1 VIGLPLT
8 IRKATP
14 ADADRIGQLAHQFAN
29 YLRSLGETGDFKFN
43 AQAYLRDGFG
53 PQPAFLGIVAEENAR
68 IIGYLLYHPGY
79 DTDRAEKLLYVVDL
93 YVEEDFRGHGAG
105 RALMQEAAAI
115 ARREGAGG
123 LIWTVYFAN
132 EAAAGFYKRI
142 GARYVKGLDMMHLA
156 VTSS

>member
-1 VIGLPLT
+1 MTRLPLT

-14 ADADRIGQLAHQFAN
+14 DDADRVGQLAKQFAN
-29 YLRSLGETGDFKFN
+29 YLRSLGDTSDLKFD

-53 PQPAFLGIVAEENAR
+53 PKPAFLGIVAEENDR

-79 DTDRAEKLLYVVDL
+79 DTDRAERLLYVVDL
-93 YVEEDFRGHGAG
+93 YVEEDFRGRGTG

-115 ARREGAGG
+115 ARREGASA

-132 EAAAGFYKRI
+132 EIAAEFYKRI
-142 GARYVKGLDMMHLA
+142 GARYVKGLDMMYLA
-156 VTSS
+156 VAS